1 MKSSVNLELIFPVKD
16 APSAS
21 FMSFKASCLRDAGII
36 TESEKQWVDAKVL
49 SVLAGE
55 MVAVRSGRDGSGSR
69 LWRRPFAGAFS
80 VLAYNILRAII
91 SFVHSISEQD
101 SVDDPTKRGAN
112 SLEPLPLVPSL
123 SAARLVIVRSM
134 NELEVRHPG
143 RIPFVHDLSADYTP
157 GDIAVAVG

>member
-55 MVAVRSGRDGSGSR
+55 MVAVRSGRIRLTALTASLCGSFQ
-69 LWRRPFAGAFS
+69 RPG
-80 VLAYNILRAII
+80 LQ
-91 SFVHSISEQD
+91 HSARNQSHSSIRS
-101 SVDDPTKRGAN
+101 
-112 SLEPLPLVPSL
+112 PSKT
-123 SAARLVIVRSM
+123 RSM
-134 NELEVRHPG
+134 TRQKEAPTHWSLFRLF
-143 RIPFVHDLSADYTP
+143 RA
-157 GDIAVAVG
+157 